1 MLRHEATL
9 DGRNIMKPDL
19 HTTSLFTNTLATKM
33 AILHVEV
40 LVQSY
45 VLLLATLAIAAVVVA
60 LHLGTRAKT
69 SRAQAKNEADLPP
82 ILDLNQ
88 TFGREAR
95 PRHLAPQFSQP
106 AWVERGVFRLESSSD
121 SSWLSWLQLLPCTRP
136 ASVTIVLNNAKAAS
150 DLLDIRSAIYSD
162 RPAAVTGNQLRSHGL
177 SVPFTPYG
185 HLFRRHRRAFTAAFA
200 RASVPRYDDN
210 VRSDLLALLRT
221 LTHHSAQT
229 RSTDSNHDWFQ
240 HLYRFVTSQTMHTTY
255 GRRVEN
261 LDTDAFVLTAKQ
273 CNENFFAM
281 NKPSGFLVD
290 RMPFLASLPF
300 CINPWKQMC
309 EPWFQKELHLL

>member
-1 MLRHEATL
+1 MTILRFDVH
-9 DGRNIMKPDL
+9 
-19 HTTSLFTNTLATKM
+19 
-33 AILHVEV
+33 
-40 LVQSY
+40 VQSY

-60 LHLGTRAKT
+60 LHLGNVAKM
-69 SRAQAKNEADLPP
+69 SRAQAKNKAHLPP
-82 ILDLNQ
+82 ILDLNH
-88 TFGREAR
+88 TCGREGR
-95 PRHLAPQFSQP
+95 PRHLAPQFSLP
-106 AWVERGVFRLESSSD
+106 AWVGRGVFRLENVSD
-121 SSWLSWLQLLPCTRP
+121 SSWWSWLQLLPCTRP

-150 DLLDIRSAIYSD
+150 DLLDTRSAIYSD

-210 VRSDLLALLRT
+210 VRSDLLALLRA
-221 LTHHSAQT
+221 LDHHSAVT
-229 RSTDSNHDWFQ
+229 RSNDSDHEWYH

-281 NKPSGFLVD
+281 NKPGGFLVD
-290 RMPFLASLPF
+290 RMPFLARLPF

-309 EPWFQKELHLL
+309 EPWFRKELHLL